1 MNLDQENCKES
12 QEQLRKAKWF
22 LAALTAGV
30 MFQGFC
36 TTGLVK
42 VVTST
47 IERRFSLNSTQSG
60 LVNSAFD
67 IGTLLLM
74 IPITYL
80 GGRKSSHKPRWIGS
94 GLLIVGLGG
103 FLWTVPHF
111 IFPSY
116 NENANSIESS
126 SSSLGIFI
134 IAQILIGAGAAA
146 IVSLGV
152 AFLDDNVDSKRSPL
166 YIAVFQSGTVL
177 GPALGKGRLH
187 KKNVKHIEFSIYRLR
202 LFKPIQP
209 PRIFPTIISSVEQ
222 LLMYGL
228 CYRPSLFLKTWLN
241 V

>member
-42 VVTST
+42 VVTGT

-94 GLLIVGLGG
+94 GLLTVGLGG

-116 NENANSIESS
+116 NENSIETS

-187 KKNVKHIEFSIYRLR
+187 KTSL
-202 LFKPIQP
+202 
-209 PRIFPTIISSVEQ
+209 
-222 LLMYGL
+222 YGL
-228 CYRPSLFLKTWLN
+228 
-241 V
+241 

>member
-1 MNLDQENCKES
+1 MSLDNSDQENCKES

-94 GLLIVGLGG
+94 GLLTVGLGG

-116 NENANSIESS
+116 NENSIETS

-187 KKNVKHIEFSIYRLR
+187 KTSL
-202 LFKPIQP
+202 
-209 PRIFPTIISSVEQ
+209 
-222 LLMYGL
+222 YGL
-228 CYRPSLFLKTWLN
+228 
-241 V
+241 